1 MDDFV
6 IQKIKNPS
14 LDSSKNGETEKRGD
28 FWSGHVSSFQQTL
41 KPMLIYRPTNG
52 RLRRKVVWQI
62 AFARL
67 KLSIATQILSKR
79 VFPHDTAKIRFRRV
93 DEIVARIVVNR
104 RKRKLVIF
112 CVFSRR

>member
-1 MDDFV
+1 MERSRFQLPTNV
-6 IQKIKNPS
+6 
-14 LDSSKNGETEKRGD
+14 ETA
-28 FWSGHVSSFQQTL
+28 
-41 KPMLIYRPTNG
+41 IYRPTNG

-93 DEIVARIVVNR
+93 DEIQDLVARIVVNR

-112 CVFSRR
+112 CAFSRR